1 MDQTAGTVRNDQL
14 KNRLTRVDYR
24 GIIVNIIQL

>member
-14 KNRLTRVDYR
+14 KNRLTRVDYW
-24 GIIVNIIQL
+24 GIIVNTIQF